1 MKTNEKIMKNLL
13 GYSFCSLRG
22 SALGALKA
30 PDVLGA
36 LAP

>member
-1 MKTNEKIMKNLL
+1 MKNLL
-13 GYSFCSLRG
+13 GYSFCSMRV

-30 PDVLGA
+30 LDVFGA